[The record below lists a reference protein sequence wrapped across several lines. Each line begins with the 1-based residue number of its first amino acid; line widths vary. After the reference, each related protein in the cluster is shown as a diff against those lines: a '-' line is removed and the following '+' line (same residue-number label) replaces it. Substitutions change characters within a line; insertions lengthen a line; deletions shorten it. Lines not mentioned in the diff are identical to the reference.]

1 VSWLIQIPVLPNA
14 PDAITDYT
22 ITLDSPPFAA
32 QKPQTDTDTFVI
44 FHDSFDVS
52 YGDGVQ

>member
-1 VSWLIQIPVLPNA
+1 MSWLIQIPVLPNA